1 MRVISDSLSLIWFSI
16 LRISIGVALAAM
28 PPVEG
33 PGVLSRAA
41 VPSLVVVAG
50 SLPGVAVALRGLA
63 GCAPPPIVERVLEA
77 PRIFEPA
84 RLFERLIPVAGCV
97 DMAGL
102 VALAAVAAFFSSYCF
117 KAAAA
122 VR

>member
-1 MRVISDSLSLIWFSI
+1 M
-16 LRISIGVALAAM
+16 ALAAT

-33 PGVLSRAA
+33 PGVRSRAA

-50 SLPGVAVALRGLA
+50 SLPGVAVALPRGLT
-63 GCAPPPIVERVLEA
+63 GCPPPIVERVFEA
-77 PRIFEPA
+77 PRILEPA
-84 RLFERLIPVAGCV
+84 RLFERFIPVAGVV
-97 DMAGL
+97 DMAGR
-102 VALAAVAAFFSSYCF
+102 VAFAAVAAFFSSYCF